1 MNCDKI
7 MTNHPRKSLKLC
19 KRRRGSRRD
28 PSGVIVTEF
37 AICAPIL
44 FFFFFAALE
53 FSRVNMIR
61 QSVENAV
68 YEGCRRG
75 IVPGATADDCR
86 ASART
91 VLNSISA
98 NVATINITP
107 NPITSDTT
115 AVTVQI
121 SVPLNSNS
129 WVAPFFFAD
138 KSIVSSMTMRRER
151 FGTSSVP

>member
-1 MNCDKI
+1 MRLMNRQQRQVQQI
-7 MTNHPRKSLKLC
+7 
-19 KRRRGSRRD
+19 GRD
-28 PSGVIVTEF
+28 GAVIIEF
-37 AICAPIL
+37 ALCAPIL
-44 FFFFFAALE
+44 FFFFFAAFE
-53 FSRVNMIR
+53 FSRASMIR
-61 QSVENAV
+61 QSVENAC
-68 YEGCRRG
+68 YEGSRRG
-75 IVPGATADDCR
+75 IVPGATFDDCR

-98 NVATINITP
+98 NVATITVTP